1 MNRKN
6 SKSSSSRFHRKS
18 ILNTT
23 RVSLAAAALLA
34 YSMTVYAAQRPET
47 GPTGKQ
53 EPILPVRDYFPNG
66 NNLGKSASASS
77 AAYNFNAYARL
88 VNGPAKNRV
97 NIGITCDG
105 YAVSDTA
112 KFPAQADSNIAYRRG
127 LSSVKNN
134 RMAMRPYPRYDK
146 FFNWYLINLVSP
158 QSGISASPG
167 QGQPNTT
174 TINNA
179 LGGTHDNDRLGW
191 VDDTK
196 ANAAFSQAEKKLG
209 VKIHWHQVILNL
221 NGYYNSGGPMVVF
234 AYPNWGDI
242 ACHEAGHGFH
252 GLADEYFSCDNSSNT
267 RESGEINVTATIGSS
282 KWSHW
287 VGYKDIDPRVGA
299 NPGIGCDN
307 GADTIGYYKGA
318 LYVQTGEFRPSN
330 NSKMNMT
337 GQTSPTS
344 FNAICREKI
353 IHDIFAIVKPIDT
366 LMDTAGQAIDPDS
379 VWVKV
384 IDPNVL
390 KVDWYVDG
398 TLKKANGG
406 TVLMKS
412 EIASAPGAY
421 TVKAHVYD
429 EVIRRANSPNKT
441 PDTLDL
447 VRKDTAK
454 MFTDVQW
461 KVKLNSITLAQG
473 ILARPAFS
481 AAIHNN
487 RLIYALGH
495 PAMVSISLLRA
506 DGSPLWRTSV
516 QSALGE
522 NTFLLNAEPR
532 GKPYIPTGFY
542 FVTLATGAKRVT
554 IPAFLN
560 H

>member
-1 MNRKN
+1 MIFRKM
-6 SKSSSSRFHRKS
+6 S
-18 ILNTT
+18 IHFITC
-23 RVSLAAAALLA
+23 VSLAAAACSIPVFAEQLPGIGA
-34 YSMTVYAAQRPET
+34 PINR
-47 GPTGKQ
+47 
-53 EPILPVRDYFPNG
+53 EPIRPVRDYFPNG
-66 NNLGKSASASS
+66 NDLRKNAFTSS
-77 AAYNFNAYARL
+77 AAYDFNAYARL

-105 YAVSDTA
+105 YAVSDTV
-112 KFPAQADSNIAYRRG
+112 KFPAQADSNITYRRG
-127 LSSVKNN
+127 LSSIKNN
-134 RMAMRPYPRYDK
+134 KIAMRPYPRYDN

-158 QSGISASPG
+158 QSGISVSPG

-191 VDDTK
+191 VDDAK
-196 ANAAFSQAEKKLG
+196 ASSLFSQAEKKLG
-209 VKIHWHQVILNL
+209 IKIHWHQVILNI

-267 RESGEINVTATIGSS
+267 RESGEINVTAAIGSS

-287 VGYKDIDPRVGA
+287 VGYKDVDSRVGG

-318 LYVQTGEFRPSN
+318 MYVQTGQFRPSN

-344 FNAICREKI
+344 FNAVCREKI
-353 IHDIFAIVKPIDT
+353 IHDIYAIVKPIDT
-366 LMDTAGQAIDPDS
+366 LMDTVSQAIDPDS

-384 IDPNVL
+384 IDSNVL

-398 TLKKANGG
+398 TLKKADGG
-406 TVLMKS
+406 TALKKS
-412 EIASAPGAY
+412 EIAFAPGLY

-429 EVIRRANSPNKT
+429 EVIRHANSPNKT

-447 VRKDTAK
+447 VRKDTTK

-461 KVKLNSITLAQG
+461 KVKLNSVTLVHS
-473 ILARPAFS
+473 ILPRPAFS
-481 AAIHNN
+481 ANMHTNK
-487 RLIYALGH
+487 LIYTLGD
-495 PAMVSISLLRA
+495 PAMVSISLLRV
-506 DGSPLWRTSV
+506 DGSIIWRTNTHGVS
-516 QSALGE
+516 GE
-522 NTFLLNAEPR
+522 NTFLLTAAQN
-532 GKPYIPTGFY
+532 GKPSISAGFY
-542 FVTLATGAKRVT
+542 LVTLAIGAQCVVL
-554 IPAFLN
+554 PALVN
-560 H
+560 P